1 MKNIITNT
9 LIAGISVMTL
19 ATGCVKETF
28 PTSGATSGQIAESTT
43 ALQALVNAIPVNMTY
58 PYSAFGSTNNYGF
71 DFGYPAMLCATDAA
85 TGDVICTAG
94 DDASGYDWFTYWQS
108 GILLGPTQVVTPFF
122 WNSHFVFVK
131 ACNDVILTV
140 GEEAVTPVQ
149 QEALGA
155 AKAIRANLYLDMA
168 RQYDPLDAEGYT
180 IPEDIKSL
188 TVPVIKETTSEDE
201 ARNNPRLTREEM
213 FTFIFEELDDA
224 EELLTLSGSSSK
236 TLPSL
241 AVVYGLKA
249 RAYLWLGGFD
259 ENYENIP
266 TGNDAY
272 KKAAEYAGLAIS
284 TSGCTIST
292 ESQWIDKKNG
302 FNTATSAWMWYLPQ
316 SSEGLSNLVNFIAW
330 RSNEATWGYGGRFVF
345 EGTTSKFYERISS
358 TDFRRKVFVGADPE
372 AWYTQYGELTN
383 YAHEDFSEKVPPY
396 AQFKFHPKDGNIST
410 YSVGNVTDIP
420 LMRVEEMYLIQA
432 EATAHY
438 DAATGKS
445 LLQEFM
451 ANRDPQYTVPAAND
465 IVDEIIFQKRVE
477 LWGEGI
483 LFYDFKRLN
492 MGIETGYTGTNAPS
506 DCKFKTN
513 GRAPWWNFC
522 IPESEVNQNEALKN
536 KNNPDP
542 TNKIQPWIG

>member
-1 MKNIITNT
+1 
-9 LIAGISVMTL
+9 MTL
-19 ATGCVKETF
+19 ATGCVKETI
-28 PTSGATSGQIAESTT
+28 PTDGATSDQIAESAT

-58 PYSAFGSTNNYGF
+58 PYSAFGRTNNYGF
-71 DFGYPAMLCATDAA
+71 DFGYPGMLCATDSA

-108 GILLGPTQVVTPFF
+108 GIILGPTQTVTPFF
-122 WNSHFVFVK
+122 WKSHFVFIK

-140 GEEAVTPVQ
+140 GEEATTPVQ

-155 AKAIRANLYLDMA
+155 AKAMRANLYLDMA

-180 IPEDIKSL
+180 IPDDIKGL
-188 TVPVIKETTSEDE
+188 TVPVIKETTTETE
-201 ARNNPRLTREEM
+201 ARHNPRLTREEM
-213 FTFIFEELDDA
+213 FTFIFSELDEA
-224 EELLTLSGSSSK
+224 EELLAQSGSSSK

-249 RAYLWLGGFD
+249 RAYLWLGGFSD
-259 ENYENIP
+259 AYEKIP

-284 TSGCTIST
+284 TSGCTVST

-316 SSEGLSNLVNFIAW
+316 STEGISNLVNFIAW

-358 TDFRRKVFVGADPE
+358 TDFRRKVFVGPDPE
-372 AWYTQYGELTN
+372 AWYAQYGDLTN
-383 YAHEDFSEKVPPY
+383 YTHEDFSAKIPPY
-396 AQFKFHPKDGNIST
+396 GQFKFHPKDGNIST
-410 YSVGNVTDIP
+410 VTIGNVTDIP

-438 DAATGKS
+438 DAANGKK

-451 ANRDPQYTVPAAND
+451 ATRDSGYTVPAAND
-465 IVDEIIFQKRVE
+465 LVDEIIFQKRVE

-483 LFYDFKRLN
+483 VFYDFKRLN

-542 TNKIQPWIG
+542 TNKIQPWRG